1 MQISEKKKQKWSTT
15 KIIAVGYV
23 LVITIGTILLMLP
36 VSGRNHEPV
45 PFMDAW
51 FTATSATCVTGL
63 VTHDTYTYWSS
74 FGQAVLLVL
83 IQIGGMGFMTI
94 AISAMTLTRKK
105 IGLSKRLLMKESVG
119 APQVAGVVRM
129 SRLILGGTVFFEG
142 LGALLLSFYYIPR
155 LGFGKGLYFSVFHS
169 ISAFCNAGIDLMG
182 YYQPSS
188 SLITAA
194 DSYLVGITIA
204 GLILVGGI
212 GFLVWEDALRWK
224 GFLVWEDALR
234 WKWHISR
241 YRLHSKVVLAAA
253 VALVAGGTLF
263 MFLFEYGKPSMEGKN
278 LGEQILCSFFQA
290 VTPRTAGFNTMDLNQ
305 LSPSSQML
313 MVCLMFIGGSP
324 GSTAGGIK
332 TTTMTIAGGIKT
344 TTMTILLLTI
354 WTEFKK
360 RKDVELFKRRVEGE
374 VIRHAACILMF
385 YGSLAFVSSMIICAV
400 EGIGAKEV
408 IFEVVSALCTV
419 GLSLGIT
426 AEVGTLSHIILIL
439 LMFIG
444 RVGGITILIA
454 FSSRFS
460 AIPSKLPAEK
470 IAVG

>member
-105 IGLSKRLLMKESVG
+105 IGLSQRLLMQESVG

-224 GFLVWEDALR
+224 
-234 WKWHISR
+234 WHISR

-253 VALVAGGTLF
+253 VALVVGGTLF

-324 GSTAGGIK
+324 GST
-332 TTTMTIAGGIKT
+332 AGGIKT

-426 AEVGTLSHIILIL
+426 AEVGVLSHVILIL

-454 FSSRFS
+454 FSSRLS

>member
-1 MQISEKKKQKWSTT
+1 MQISEIKKQKWSTT

-23 LVITIGTILLMLP
+23 LVIAIGTILLMLP
-36 VSGRNHEPV
+36 VSGRNHQPV

-74 FGQAVLLVL
+74 FGQVVLLILV
-83 IQIGGMGFMTI
+83 QIGGMGFMTI

-105 IGLSKRLLMKESVG
+105 IGLSQRLLMQESVG

-129 SRLILGGTVFFEG
+129 SRLILGGTVLFEG
-142 LGALLLSFYYIPR
+142 LGAVLLSFYYIPR
-155 LGFGKGLYFSVFHS
+155 LGVGKGLYFSLFHS

-188 SLITAA
+188 SLTMAA

-204 GLILVGGI
+204 LLILIGGI
-212 GFLVWEDALRWK
+212 GFLVWEDALH
-224 GFLVWEDALR
+224 
-234 WKWHISR
+234 WKWRISR

-253 VALVAGGTLF
+253 AVLVVGGTLLI
-263 MFLFEYGKPSMEGKN
+263 FLFEYGKSSMEGKN

-290 VTPRTAGFNTMDLNQ
+290 VTPRTAGFNTMDLNR
-305 LSPSSQML
+305 LTPSSQML
-313 MVCLMFIGGSP
+313 MVCFMFIGGSP

-332 TTTMTIAGGIKT
+332 TTTL
-344 TTMTILLLTI
+344 TILLLTI

-385 YGSLAFVSSMIICAV
+385 YGSLAFLSSMVICAL
-400 EGIGAKEV
+400 EGMGAKEV

-426 AEVGTLSHIILIL
+426 AEVGTISHVILIL

-454 FSSRFS
+454 FSSRLS

>member
-23 LVITIGTILLMLP
+23 LVITIGTFLLMLP

-105 IGLSKRLLMKESVG
+105 IGLSQRLLMQESVG

-212 GFLVWEDALRWK
+212 

-332 TTTMTIAGGIKT
+332 TTTMTI
-344 TTMTILLLTI
+344 LLLTI

-426 AEVGTLSHIILIL
+426 AEVGVLSHVILIL

-454 FSSRFS
+454 FSSRLS

>member
-105 IGLSKRLLMKESVG
+105 IGLSQRLLMQESVG

-212 GFLVWEDALRWK
+212 

-332 TTTMTIAGGIKT
+332 TTTMTI
-344 TTMTILLLTI
+344 LLLTI

-426 AEVGTLSHIILIL
+426 AEVGVLSHVILIL

-454 FSSRFS
+454 FSSRLS
-460 AIPSKLPAEK
+460 AIPSKLTEEK

>member
-105 IGLSKRLLMKESVG
+105 IGLSKRLLMQESVG

-224 GFLVWEDALR
+224 
-234 WKWHISR
+234 WHISR

-324 GSTAGGIK
+324 GST
-332 TTTMTIAGGIKT
+332 AGGIKT

>member
-1 MQISEKKKQKWSTT
+1 MRLTAKGNDMQISEIKKQKWSTT

-23 LVITIGTILLMLP
+23 LVIAIGTILLMLP
-36 VSGRNHEPV
+36 VSGRNHQPV

-74 FGQAVLLVL
+74 FGQVVLLILV
-83 IQIGGMGFMTI
+83 QIGGMGFMTI

-105 IGLSKRLLMKESVG
+105 IGLSQRLLMQESVG

-129 SRLILGGTVFFEG
+129 SRLILGGTVLFEG
-142 LGALLLSFYYIPR
+142 LGAVLLSFYYIPR
-155 LGFGKGLYFSVFHS
+155 LGVGKGLYFSLFHS

-188 SLITAA
+188 SLTMAA

-204 GLILVGGI
+204 LLILIGGI
-212 GFLVWEDALRWK
+212 GFLVWEDALH
-224 GFLVWEDALR
+224 
-234 WKWHISR
+234 WKWRISR

-253 VALVAGGTLF
+253 AVLVVGGTLLI
-263 MFLFEYGKPSMEGKN
+263 FLFEYGKPSMEGKN

-290 VTPRTAGFNTMDLNQ
+290 VTPRTAGFNTMDLNR
-305 LSPSSQML
+305 LTPSSQML
-313 MVCLMFIGGSP
+313 MVCFMFIGGSP

-332 TTTMTIAGGIKT
+332 TTTL
-344 TTMTILLLTI
+344 TILLLTI

-385 YGSLAFVSSMIICAV
+385 YGSLAFLSSMVICAL
-400 EGIGAKEV
+400 EGMGAKEV

-426 AEVGTLSHIILIL
+426 AEVGTISHVILIL

-454 FSSRFS
+454 FSSRLS

>member
-105 IGLSKRLLMKESVG
+105 IGLSQRLLMQESVG

-224 GFLVWEDALR
+224 
-234 WKWHISR
+234 WHISR

-253 VALVAGGTLF
+253 VALVVGGTLF

-324 GSTAGGIK
+324 GST
-332 TTTMTIAGGIKT
+332 AGGIKT

-426 AEVGTLSHIILIL
+426 AEVGVLPHVILIL

-454 FSSRFS
+454 FSSRLS

>member
-1 MQISEKKKQKWSTT
+1 MQISEIKKQKWSTT

-23 LVITIGTILLMLP
+23 LVIAIGTILLMLP
-36 VSGRNHEPV
+36 VSGRNHQPV

-74 FGQAVLLVL
+74 FGQVVLLILV
-83 IQIGGMGFMTI
+83 QIGGMGFMTI

-105 IGLSKRLLMKESVG
+105 IGLSQRLLMQESVG

-129 SRLILGGTVFFEG
+129 SRLILGGTVLFEG
-142 LGALLLSFYYIPR
+142 LGAVLLSFYYIPR
-155 LGFGKGLYFSVFHS
+155 LGVGKGLYFSLFHS

-188 SLITAA
+188 SLTMAA

-204 GLILVGGI
+204 LLILIGGI
-212 GFLVWEDALRWK
+212 GFLVWEDALH
-224 GFLVWEDALR
+224 
-234 WKWHISR
+234 WKWRISR

-253 VALVAGGTLF
+253 AVLVVGGTLLI
-263 MFLFEYGKPSMEGKN
+263 FLFEYGKPSMEGKN

-290 VTPRTAGFNTMDLNQ
+290 VTPRTAGFNTMDLNR
-305 LSPSSQML
+305 LTPSSQML
-313 MVCLMFIGGSP
+313 MVCFMFIGGSP

-332 TTTMTIAGGIKT
+332 TTTL
-344 TTMTILLLTI
+344 TILLLTI

-385 YGSLAFVSSMIICAV
+385 YGSLAFLSSMVICAL
-400 EGIGAKEV
+400 EGMGAKEV

-426 AEVGTLSHIILIL
+426 AEVGTISHVILIL

-454 FSSRFS
+454 FSSRLS

>member
-1 MQISEKKKQKWSTT
+1 MQISEIKKQKWSTT

-23 LVITIGTILLMLP
+23 LVIAIGTILLMLP
-36 VSGRNHEPV
+36 VSGRNHQPV

-74 FGQAVLLVL
+74 FGQVVLLILV
-83 IQIGGMGFMTI
+83 QIGGMGFMTI

-105 IGLSKRLLMKESVG
+105 IGLSQRLLMQESVG

-129 SRLILGGTVFFEG
+129 SRLILGGTVLFEG
-142 LGALLLSFYYIPR
+142 LGAVLLSFYYIPR
-155 LGFGKGLYFSVFHS
+155 LGLGKGLYFSLFHS

-188 SLITAA
+188 SLTMAA

-204 GLILVGGI
+204 LLILIGGI
-212 GFLVWEDALRWK
+212 GFLVWEDALH
-224 GFLVWEDALR
+224 
-234 WKWHISR
+234 WKWRISR

-253 VALVAGGTLF
+253 AVLVVGGTLLI
-263 MFLFEYGKPSMEGKN
+263 FLFEYGKPSMEGKN

-290 VTPRTAGFNTMDLNQ
+290 VTPRTAGFNTMDLNR
-305 LSPSSQML
+305 LTPSSQML
-313 MVCLMFIGGSP
+313 MVCFMFIGGSP

-332 TTTMTIAGGIKT
+332 TTTL
-344 TTMTILLLTI
+344 TILLLTI

-385 YGSLAFVSSMIICAV
+385 YGSLAFLSSMVICAL
-400 EGIGAKEV
+400 EGMGAKEV

-426 AEVGTLSHIILIL
+426 AEVGTISHVILIL

-454 FSSRFS
+454 FSSRLS

>member
-105 IGLSKRLLMKESVG
+105 IGLSQRLLMQESVG

-224 GFLVWEDALR
+224 
-234 WKWHISR
+234 WHISR

-324 GSTAGGIK
+324 GST
-332 TTTMTIAGGIKT
+332 AGGIKT

-454 FSSRFS
+454 FSSRLS

>member
-1 MQISEKKKQKWSTT
+1 MRLTAKGNDMQISEIKKQKWSTT

-23 LVITIGTILLMLP
+23 LVIAIGTILLMLP
-36 VSGRNHEPV
+36 VSGRNHQPV

-74 FGQAVLLVL
+74 FGQVVLLILV
-83 IQIGGMGFMTI
+83 QIGGMGFMTI
-94 AISAMTLTRKK
+94 AVSEMTLTRKK
-105 IGLSKRLLMKESVG
+105 IGLSQRLLMQESVG

-129 SRLILGGTVFFEG
+129 SRLILGGTVLFEG
-142 LGALLLSFYYIPR
+142 LGAVLLSFYYIPR
-155 LGFGKGLYFSVFHS
+155 LGLGKVLYFSLFHS

-188 SLITAA
+188 SLTMAA

-204 GLILVGGI
+204 LLILIGGI
-212 GFLVWEDALRWK
+212 GFLVWEDALH
-224 GFLVWEDALR
+224 
-234 WKWHISR
+234 WKWRISR

-253 VALVAGGTLF
+253 AVLVVGGTLLI
-263 MFLFEYGKPSMEGKN
+263 FLFEYGKPSMEGKN

-290 VTPRTAGFNTMDLNQ
+290 VTPRTAGFNTMDLNR
-305 LSPSSQML
+305 LTPSSQML
-313 MVCLMFIGGSP
+313 MVCFMFIGGSP

-332 TTTMTIAGGIKT
+332 TTTL
-344 TTMTILLLTI
+344 TILLLTI

-385 YGSLAFVSSMIICAV
+385 YGSLAFLSSMVICAL
-400 EGIGAKEV
+400 EGMGAKEV

-426 AEVGTLSHIILIL
+426 AEVGTISHVILIL

-454 FSSRFS
+454 FSSRLS

>member
-23 LVITIGTILLMLP
+23 LVITIGTFLLMLP

-105 IGLSKRLLMKESVG
+105 IGLSQRLLMQESVG

-182 YYQPSS
+182 CYQPSS

-212 GFLVWEDALRWK
+212 

-332 TTTMTIAGGIKT
+332 TTTMTI
-344 TTMTILLLTI
+344 LLLTI
-354 WTEFKK
+354 WTELKK

-426 AEVGTLSHIILIL
+426 AEVGVLSHVILIL

-454 FSSRFS
+454 FSSRLS

>member
-105 IGLSKRLLMKESVG
+105 IGLSQRLLMQESVG

-212 GFLVWEDALRWK
+212 

-332 TTTMTIAGGIKT
+332 TTTMTI
-344 TTMTILLLTI
+344 LLLTI

-426 AEVGTLSHIILIL
+426 AEVGVLSHVILIL

-454 FSSRFS
+454 FSSRLS

>member
-105 IGLSKRLLMKESVG
+105 IGLSKRLLMQESVG

-224 GFLVWEDALR
+224 
-234 WKWHISR
+234 WHISR
-241 YRLHSKVVLAAA
+241 HRLHSKVVLAAA

-332 TTTMTIAGGIKT
+332 TTTMTI
-344 TTMTILLLTI
+344 LLLTI

-374 VIRHAACILMF
+374 VIRHASCILMF

-454 FSSRFS
+454 FSSRLS

>member
-105 IGLSKRLLMKESVG
+105 IGLSQRLLMQESVG

-224 GFLVWEDALR
+224 
-234 WKWHISR
+234 WHISR

-263 MFLFEYGKPSMEGKN
+263 MFVFEYGKPSMEGKN

-324 GSTAGGIK
+324 GST
-332 TTTMTIAGGIKT
+332 AGGIKT

-426 AEVGTLSHIILIL
+426 AEVGVLSHVILIL

-454 FSSRFS
+454 FSSRLS

>member
-74 FGQAVLLVL
+74 FGQEVLLVL

-105 IGLSKRLLMKESVG
+105 IGLSQRLLMQESVG

-188 SLITAA
+188 SLITAS

-212 GFLVWEDALRWK
+212 

-253 VALVAGGTLF
+253 VALVVGGTLF

-324 GSTAGGIK
+324 GST
-332 TTTMTIAGGIKT
+332 AGGIKT

-426 AEVGTLSHIILIL
+426 AEVGVLSHVILIL

-454 FSSRFS
+454 FSSRLS

>member
-224 GFLVWEDALR
+224 
-234 WKWHISR
+234 WHISR

-324 GSTAGGIK
+324 GST
-332 TTTMTIAGGIKT
+332 AGGIKT

-439 LMFIG
+439 LMFNG

-454 FSSRFS
+454 FSSRLS

>member
-1 MQISEKKKQKWSTT
+1 MRQNIKVNKIQISEKKKQKWSTT

-105 IGLSKRLLMKESVG
+105 IGLSQRLLMQESVG

-212 GFLVWEDALRWK
+212 

-332 TTTMTIAGGIKT
+332 TTTMTI
-344 TTMTILLLTI
+344 LLLTI

-374 VIRHAACILMF
+374 VIRHAACILTF

-426 AEVGTLSHIILIL
+426 AEVGVLSHVILIL

-454 FSSRFS
+454 FSSRLS

>member
-105 IGLSKRLLMKESVG
+105 IGLSQRLLMQESVG

-212 GFLVWEDALRWK
+212 

-332 TTTMTIAGGIKT
+332 TTTMTI
-344 TTMTILLLTI
+344 LLLTI

-400 EGIGAKEV
+400 EAIGAKEV

-454 FSSRFS
+454 FSSRLS

>member
-1 MQISEKKKQKWSTT
+1 MRQNIKVNKMQISEKKKQKWSTT

-105 IGLSKRLLMKESVG
+105 IGLSKRLLMQESVG

-212 GFLVWEDALRWK
+212 

-332 TTTMTIAGGIKT
+332 TTTMTI
-344 TTMTILLLTI
+344 LLLTI

-426 AEVGTLSHIILIL
+426 AEVGVLSHVILIL

-454 FSSRFS
+454 FSSRLS

>member
-1 MQISEKKKQKWSTT
+1 MQISEIKKQKWSTT

-23 LVITIGTILLMLP
+23 LVIAIGTILLMLP
-36 VSGRNHEPV
+36 VSGRNHQPV

-74 FGQAVLLVL
+74 FGQVVLLILV
-83 IQIGGMGFMTI
+83 QIGGMGFMTI
-94 AISAMTLTRKK
+94 AVSAMTLTRKK
-105 IGLSKRLLMKESVG
+105 IGLSQRLLMQESVG

-129 SRLILGGTVFFEG
+129 SRLILGGTVLFEG
-142 LGALLLSFYYIPR
+142 LGAVLLSFYYIPR
-155 LGFGKGLYFSVFHS
+155 LGVGKGLYFSLFHS

-188 SLITAA
+188 SLTMAA

-204 GLILVGGI
+204 LLILIGGI
-212 GFLVWEDALRWK
+212 GFLVWEDALH
-224 GFLVWEDALR
+224 
-234 WKWHISR
+234 WKWRISR

-253 VALVAGGTLF
+253 AVLVVGGTLLI
-263 MFLFEYGKPSMEGKN
+263 FLFEYGKPSMEGKN

-305 LSPSSQML
+305 LTPSSQML
-313 MVCLMFIGGSP
+313 MVCFMFIGGSP

-332 TTTMTIAGGIKT
+332 TTTL
-344 TTMTILLLTI
+344 TILLLTI

-385 YGSLAFVSSMIICAV
+385 YGSLAFLSSMVICAL
-400 EGIGAKEV
+400 EGMGAKEV

-426 AEVGTLSHIILIL
+426 AEVGTISHVILIL

-454 FSSRFS
+454 FSSRLS

>member
-1 MQISEKKKQKWSTT
+1 MQISEIKKQKWSTT

-23 LVITIGTILLMLP
+23 LVIAIGTILLMLP
-36 VSGRNHEPV
+36 VSGRNHQPV

-74 FGQAVLLVL
+74 FGQVVLLILV
-83 IQIGGMGFMTI
+83 QIGGMGFMTI
-94 AISAMTLTRKK
+94 AVSAMTLTRKK
-105 IGLSKRLLMKESVG
+105 IGLSQRLLMQESVG

-129 SRLILGGTVFFEG
+129 SRLILGGTVLFEG
-142 LGALLLSFYYIPR
+142 LGAVLLSFYYIPR
-155 LGFGKGLYFSVFHS
+155 LGGGKGLYFSLFHS

-188 SLITAA
+188 SLTMAA

-204 GLILVGGI
+204 LLILIGGI
-212 GFLVWEDALRWK
+212 GFLVWEDALH
-224 GFLVWEDALR
+224 
-234 WKWHISR
+234 WKWRISR

-253 VALVAGGTLF
+253 AVLVVGGTLLI
-263 MFLFEYGKPSMEGKN
+263 FLFEYGKPSMEGKN

-290 VTPRTAGFNTMDLNQ
+290 VTPRTAGFNTMDLNR
-305 LSPSSQML
+305 LTPSSQML
-313 MVCLMFIGGSP
+313 MVCFMFIGGSP

-332 TTTMTIAGGIKT
+332 TTTL
-344 TTMTILLLTI
+344 TILLLTI

-385 YGSLAFVSSMIICAV
+385 YGSLAFLSSMVICAL
-400 EGIGAKEV
+400 EGMGAKEV

-426 AEVGTLSHIILIL
+426 AEVGTISHVILIL

-454 FSSRFS
+454 FSSRLS

>member
-224 GFLVWEDALR
+224 
-234 WKWHISR
+234 WHISR

-324 GSTAGGIK
+324 GST
-332 TTTMTIAGGIKT
+332 AGGIKT

-454 FSSRFS
+454 FSSRLL

>member
-105 IGLSKRLLMKESVG
+105 IGLSQRLLMQESVG

-212 GFLVWEDALRWK
+212 

-332 TTTMTIAGGIKT
+332 TTTMTI
-344 TTMTILLLTI
+344 LLLTI

-426 AEVGTLSHIILIL
+426 AEVGMLSHVILIL

-454 FSSRFS
+454 FSSRLS